1 MDAHTKR
8 MHYLIGYWKNEKNC
22 EQAGFNLNFNKI
34 KQLNEEIQDIDEQIS
49 SSGVGGGNG
58 VGDNSNSSGRNI
70 VSESAREIAFARRRA
85 AQKELDEY
93 VANGVIIDM
102 IHIANIDVPF
112 QTMVDEGND
121 EWAL

>member
-1 MDAHTKR
+1 MAHRVHSRAVEGGVPAAPASLPAPVLST
-8 MHYLIGYWKNEKNC
+8 
-22 EQAGFNLNFNKI
+22 
-34 KQLNEEIQDIDEQIS
+34 
-49 SSGVGGGNG
+49 GVGGGNG

-112 QTMVDEGND
+112 QTMADEGND